1 MLQGGSCFVC
11 GRVCQRLRVDSMMD
25 SWKDQLG
32 RLQSSV
38 GYELVEKDFC
48 SYIDKNILID

>member
-1 MLQGGSCFVC
+1 MLQGGSCFVY